1 MTKRM
6 TDARAKRIARNIQ
19 ILLAYYDG
27 VPQRTIAAKFRLT
40 QGRISQIIQA
50 ARPIYEGM
58 HS

>member
-6 TDARAKRIARNIQ
+6 TDARARRIARNIQ

-40 QGRISQIIQA
+40 QGRISQIIA
-50 ARPIYEGM
+50 AERPQMERTQ
-58 HS
+58 S